1 MILTSFNFFLL
12 QSSTILTIS
21 FIVLIKLFLT
31 AEDAEL
37 RSAENAEE
45 EPVNLFLCVLCV
57 ISLRPLRLMDFNP
70 MCG

>member
-1 MILTSFNFFLL
+1 M
-12 QSSTILTIS
+12 
-21 FIVLIKLFLT
+21 KRFLT

-37 RSAENAEE
+37 RSAEDAEE

-70 MCG
+70 MKLSILKFLFFDRDFVV